1 MGIKLSELEAGFEIK
16 LKISSDNSKETMDMK
31 GVIKSIVK
39 SNIAII
45 DLDYPTE
52 RRLNFDNV
60 KVDLEYCQDEN
71 VPILWRD
78 VKIAYYKGEYVLQAP
93 SEGKR
98 HNRRGCFRVGV
109 SVKAAIRIEGK
120 GTEMAM
126 IRDVSLSGYSIS
138 DRRKELNIDVG
149 DKVSAGDKLA
159 KMDLKYIEENA
170 TSSIT
175 PVIFTNLEA
184 DEKVKV
190 IAGKCKVSENNKVS
204 IVK

>member
-1 MGIKLSELEAGFEIK
+1 MGIKLSELEVGFEIK
-16 LKISSDNSKETMDMK
+16 LKISSDNSKETMEMK

-60 KVDLEYCQDEN
+60 NVDLEYCQDEN

-93 SEGKR
+93 SDGRR

-109 SVKAAIRIEGK
+109 SVKAPIRIEGK
-120 GTEMAM
+120 GTEVAM

-149 DKVSAGDKLA
+149 DKVSVKFEDSGHNLNLVGIVVRTEEREDMVIYGLEICNICK
-159 KMDLKYIEENA
+159 DLSSYI
-170 TSSIT
+170 S
-175 PVIFTNLEA
+175 
-184 DEKVKV
+184 VKQRH
-190 IAGKCKVSENNKVS
+190 NRT
-204 IVK
+204 